1 TSLSLVQGSYQNIN
15 SLDYADIEEA
25 ATVSGTLNITDVDAA
40 EAPAFEN
47 TTIEGEYGSLTLVDG
62 EWTYTVDTEKAQSL
76 GEDQTATDT
85 ITLTATDG
93 TTQNIDI
100 TVAGVDEA
108 SEVSGVFT
116 GVVNEGDLGDTVS
129 ISGSI
134 SITDVDSDDTPEFQD
149 TTVTGQYGSL
159 DLVDGVWT
167 YTVDNEKTQELDT
180 GTSVKDTITLT
191 ATDGTTQDV
200 VISVTG

>member
-1 TSLSLVQGSYQNIN
+1 
-15 SLDYADIEEA
+15 
-25 ATVSGTLNITDVDAA
+25 A
-40 EAPAFEN
+40 EAPVFEN

-100 TVAGVDEA
+100 TVSGVDEA

-149 TTVTGQYGSL
+149 TTIQGQYGSL

-180 GTSVKDTITLT
+180 GNSVKDTITLT
-191 ATDGTTQDV
+191 ATDGTNQDV
-200 VISVTG
+200 VIS

>member
-116 GVVNEGDLGDTVS
+116 
-129 ISGSI
+129 
-134 SITDVDSDDTPEFQD
+134 
-149 TTVTGQYGSL
+149 
-159 DLVDGVWT
+159 
-167 YTVDNEKTQELDT
+167 
-180 GTSVKDTITLT
+180 
-191 ATDGTTQDV
+191 
-200 VISVTG
+200 